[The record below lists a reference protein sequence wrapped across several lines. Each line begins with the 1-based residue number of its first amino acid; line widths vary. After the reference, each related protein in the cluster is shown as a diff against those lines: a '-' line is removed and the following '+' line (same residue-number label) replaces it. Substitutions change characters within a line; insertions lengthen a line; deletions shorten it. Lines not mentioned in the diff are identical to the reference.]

1 MIRRLSNVHRKIG
14 QGEQDQIVN
23 RLTQEMKNSGYS
35 RKQARE
41 AIVCGLLGVE
51 RKKIRRQREGQK
63 FHRKAA
69 TTLLARTRKKLI
81 GKTSW
86 FKNKKHDKEEEVERR
101 KETKER
107 KRWETQEAHKTK
119 VTNREPKAVIFVPC
133 TENGGLVRALREG

>member
-1 MIRRLSNVHRKIG
+1 M
-14 QGEQDQIVN
+14 
-23 RLTQEMKNSGYS
+23 
-35 RKQARE
+35 
-41 AIVCGLLGVE
+41 E

-107 KRWETQEAHKTK
+107 KRWETQEAKIGNPTHATK

-133 TENGGLVRALREG
+133 TENGGLVRALREGEAQMEEITDVRLKFEEKAGSQLSRMICKTDPWAGKDCER